1 MTEIETMTVTFEEV
15 RADVKGYLELRKTK
29 RLVITLDGE
38 EILVLGPWL
47 PGEERSPAPDWF
59 RTQLYPPPWP
69 IHPEDPDFDA
79 KSWEFLR
86 EHKTST

>member
-1 MTEIETMTVTFEEV
+1 MTEIETVTVTFEELQK
-15 RADVKGYLELRKTK
+15 DVKGYLQARKTR
-29 RLVITLDGE
+29 RLEITLDGE
-38 EILVLGPWL
+38 VIVVLGPWL
-47 PGEERSPAPDWF
+47 PGEVRSPAPDWF
-59 RTQLYPPPWP
+59 RSELHPPLWP